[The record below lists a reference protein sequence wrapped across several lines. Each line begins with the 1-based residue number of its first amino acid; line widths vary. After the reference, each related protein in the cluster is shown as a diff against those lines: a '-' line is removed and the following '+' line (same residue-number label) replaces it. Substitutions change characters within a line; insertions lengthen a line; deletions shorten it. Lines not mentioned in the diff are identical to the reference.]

1 MMGQRRL
8 APTRPLTVQGENRM
22 PDLHAPTAK
31 RLKRPSWRDGR
42 LLVGLLLVLLAT
54 TVGAKVIASAD
65 DRVPAYVARVALKP
79 GDQLSPDNLTRV
91 DIQLGDGME
100 RYLSAAKGVPADSY
114 TLREVRAGELVPA
127 SAVGGKDAVN
137 VQPVTV
143 QVDSLSASAL
153 VVGSVVDMYVSERQP
168 GTTQTKYADP
178 QLMLPSVS
186 VSWLPAAGDRFGA
199 GSSTAPVQLLVP
211 LDKVPAV
218 IGALDNE
225 ARITLVP
232 VPGSVRKSGS

>member
-1 MMGQRRL
+1 
-8 APTRPLTVQGENRM
+8 M
-22 PDLHAPTAK
+22 PDLPAPTAK

-178 QLMLPSVS
+178 QLMLS
-186 VSWLPAAGDRFGA
+186 L
-199 GSSTAPVQLLVP
+199 
-211 LDKVPAV
+211 
-218 IGALDNE
+218 IH
-225 ARITLVP
+225 I
-232 VPGSVRKSGS
+232 